1 MQQSKDNLL
10 HLLDMIKDLHERVHL
25 LYMTNIKLIASLR
38 ENDLLTHE
46 ERVALLDMQLKP
58 KEYIHG
64 ESKRTRS
71 AN

>member
-1 MQQSKDNLL
+1 MQQSDEAILNLL
-10 HLLDMIKDLHERVHL
+10 VMIKDLHERVHT

-64 ESKRTRS
+64 KSQTTRS
-71 AN
+71 TN